1 MHITENVLMKICN
14 SSQQISGLS
23 KYAVILIDEGKLK
36 DAEVA
41 ALSSFRKNGMR
52 ENH

>member
-1 MHITENVLMKICN
+1 MENVLMKICN
-14 SSQQISGLS
+14 SSQQISGLL

-41 ALSSFRKNGMR
+41 ALSSLRKTDKR